1 MPSLAT
7 AGRTAFTR
15 KICSGVWT
23 PIHNLLKFRM
33 EYRLRRHDGEHR
45 WIFDIGLPRYTQ
57 EGSFAGYIGSCVDI
71 TERMRAEESRFR
83 HAAIVE
89 SSEDAIIT
97 KNLDTV
103 IVSWNAGAQHLFGY
117 TEAEAIGQSITILI
131 PRELRDEENTILE
144 KLRAG
149 GRIEHYETTRVTKA
163 GGTG

>member
-45 WIFDIGLPRYTQ
+45 WIFDIGVPRYTQ

-71 TERMRAEESRFR
+71 TERMRAEEARFR
-83 HAAIVE
+83 QAAIVE

-97 KNLDTV
+97 
-103 IVSWNAGAQHLFGY
+103 
-117 TEAEAIGQSITILI
+117 
-131 PRELRDEENTILE
+131 
-144 KLRAG
+144 
-149 GRIEHYETTRVTKA
+149 
-163 GGTG
+163 